1 MADETFYAVDLPPM
15 IVPGRM
21 ILAFWIESHNFPF
34 CLTSPSVS
42 KGLVFWT
49 LGCKILSS

>member
-21 ILAFWIESHNFPF
+21 ILAFWIEFHNFLF
-34 CLTSPSVS
+34 RSIISPYSIS
-42 KGLVFWT
+42 LAG
-49 LGCKILSS
+49 S